1 MKNEKLLFLLFL
13 LLAFIFRVQIAFLDY
28 LSFID
33 KPVKEISAKVVN
45 QYKKRN
51 YYVLKLH
58 NNSLTFYTISRDN
71 LKNLINENISLKIF
85 TKNISFFDYLTNFF
99 AISFDLRL
107 EKANP
112 IDIWIEK
119 QHKSKKI
126 TNLYKALFLGE
137 AIDYKTRQELSSLGI
152 SHLFALSGFHLGFIS
167 FLLYFSFGII
177 YKKFHKFFPYR
188 NRYADLGI
196 LVLMVEFIYLYITSF
211 PPSLIRAY
219 VMEVIL
225 FLFALRLQNIFDL
238 RVLIFTIV
246 VSFLIFFTKII
257 SIGFLLSI
265 LGVFYIV
272 LFFKY
277 FKANLL
283 NTILMNFF
291 LFLMMFV
298 ISHSFFG
305 NFNYYQLLSPIITLL
320 FTIFYPISFLF
331 HLLGIG
337 GVFDGIIFKYL
348 SLGGSFFNVKFPLWF
363 LGVFLAL
370 SFLAYYKKWAFYGIN
385 LLAIIML
392 GGVFV

>member
-1 MKNEKLLFLLFL
+1 VKSEKLLFLLFL
-13 LLAFIFRVQIAFLDY
+13 LLALIFRVQIAFLDY
-28 LSFID
+28 LNFID
-33 KPVKEISAKVVN
+33 KPVREIDAKVVN

-51 YYVLKLH
+51 YYVLRLQ
-58 NNSLTFYTISRDN
+58 NREIIFYTINRDN
-71 LKNLINENISLKIF
+71 LKDLLNENLSLKIF
-85 TKNISFFDYLTNFF
+85 TKNISFFDYLTKFF

-107 EKANP
+107 KPAGL
-112 IDIWIEK
+112 IDIYIEK
-119 QHKSKKI
+119 QHKTKKMA
-126 TNLYKALFLGE
+126 NLYKALFLGE
-137 AIDYKTRQELSSLGI
+137 SIDYKTRQELSSLGI

-167 FLLYFSFGII
+167 FLLYFTFRFF
-177 YKKFHKFFPYR
+177 YKKLQKFFPYR
-188 NRYADLGI
+188 NRFVDLGI
-196 LVLMVEFIYLYITSF
+196 LVLVVEFFYLYITSF

-246 VSFLIFFTKII
+246 ISFLIFFTKII

-265 LGVFYIV
+265 LGVFYII

-277 FKANLL
+277 FRPTFK

-298 ISHSFFG
+298 ISHSFFS
-305 NFNYYQLLSPIITLL
+305 NFNYYQLLSPIVTLL

-337 GVFDGIIFKYL
+337 GVFDGIILKYL
-348 SLGGSFFNVKFPLWF
+348 ALGDSFFSVKFPLWF
-363 LGVFLAL
+363 LGVFLIL
-370 SFLAYYKKWAFYGIN
+370 SLLAYYKKWAFYGIN